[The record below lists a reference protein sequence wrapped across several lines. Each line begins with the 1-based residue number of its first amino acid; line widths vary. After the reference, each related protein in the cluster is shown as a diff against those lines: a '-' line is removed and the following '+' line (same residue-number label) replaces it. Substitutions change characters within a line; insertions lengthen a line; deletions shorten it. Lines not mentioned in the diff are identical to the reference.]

1 MSHCILPPLP
11 LLHDCST
18 TSPFGIFTLY
28 HCHVVNA
35 LTRSFS
41 YDECI
46 TTWGIGGRLPMTD
59 SVCVFPVLVV
69 CNCVDSVRHAGG
81 ENSCVPLVISI

>member
-1 MSHCILPPLP
+1 
-11 LLHDCST
+11 
-18 TSPFGIFTLY
+18 
-28 HCHVVNA
+28 
-35 LTRSFS
+35 
-41 YDECI
+41 
-46 TTWGIGGRLPMTD
+46 MTD